1 MQEPKQDVVT
11 DTKDVEEMVE
21 IEQEDDEPRRPRS
34 PWFYVI
40 WAAVILF
47 VIGFAVFGV
56 TTLMHIP
63 PTIEKDT
70 GFVSSVLAFAVSL
83 SPKVAF
89 R

>member
-11 DTKDVEEMVE
+11 DTKDIEMVE
-21 IEQEDDEPRRPRS
+21 IEQEEDEPRRPRS

-40 WAAVILF
+40 WTAVILF
-47 VIGFAVFGV
+47 IIGFAVFGV

-70 GFVSSVLAFAVSL
+70 GFLPGLLAMLTV
-83 SPKVAF
+83 
-89 R
+89 

>member
-11 DTKDVEEMVE
+11 DTKDIEMVE
-21 IEQEDDEPRRPRS
+21 IEEDDEPTRTRS

-47 VIGFAVFGV
+47 IVGFAVFGI

-70 GFVSSVLAFAVSL
+70 GFLPSLLAL
-83 SPKVAF
+83 T
-89 R
+89 

>member
-1 MQEPKQDVVT
+1 MQEPKQDTVT
-11 DTKDVEEMVE
+11 DTKDGEMVE
-21 IEQEDDEPRRPRS
+21 IEQEEDEPRRPRS

-47 VIGFAVFGV
+47 IIGFAVFGV

-70 GFVSSVLAFAVSL
+70 GFIPTLLAL
-83 SPKVAF
+83 M
-89 R
+89 

>member
-1 MQEPKQDVVT
+1 MQEPKQDEVT
-11 DTKDVEEMVE
+11 DTKDIEMVE
-21 IEQEDDEPRRPRS
+21 IEQEDDELRQPRS

-47 VIGFAVFGV
+47 IIGFAVFGV

-70 GFVSSVLAFAVSL
+70 GFLPDVLAITVSL
-83 SPKVAF
+83 SPRGVVL
-89 R
+89 